1 MRGHAYTWFWWE
13 NLRERDLFED
23 PGEDGRIVLRMIFR
37 KCDVRVMTGT
47 SWLRIGTGDG
57 HL

>member
-1 MRGHAYTWFWWE
+1 VHIEFWWE

-23 PGEDGRIVLRMIFR
+23 QSVDGKIIFIWIFR
-37 KCDVRVMTGT
+37 KRDVGAWSGLM
-47 SWLRIGTGDG
+47 WLRIVTDSG